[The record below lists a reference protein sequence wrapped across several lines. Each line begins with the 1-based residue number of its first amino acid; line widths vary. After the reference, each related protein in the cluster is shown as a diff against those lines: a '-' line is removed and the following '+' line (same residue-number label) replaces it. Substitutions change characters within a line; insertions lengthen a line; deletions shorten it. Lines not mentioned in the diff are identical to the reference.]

1 MKGNVMTGL
10 PPRLVGDAY
19 RNGIAWETLETL
31 VDAAPRMAGHEGEAD
46 AMNVVVDAFE
56 DAGLR
61 EVGIES
67 FEIPAWFRGSAA
79 LALVGTDREFSDT
92 HQLVALPGTPAGEV
106 QADLVDVGHGTPEE
120 FDDAAVAGN
129 VVIAESGTPEGYD
142 RWFHRREKYDAA
154 VERGAVGFL
163 FRSHV
168 PGCLP
173 PTGDIGDEE
182 SEGAIPGVGVSRE
195 LGSRLV
201 RHCRDGDVETSLS
214 VDCYTER
221 TDSGNV
227 SGRLGPETERELLV
241 TAHHDAHDI
250 AEGAKDNGAGC
261 ALVAEIARLLAGV
274 EDELETGVR
283 FVTFGAEEIGL
294 RGSRYAVA
302 ETDLDGIEAVL
313 NLDGIGDSRDIAL
326 DTHGFAEIGAAFDA
340 VSEDHGVPIEVR
352 EQVNTHSDHWPF
364 AREGVP
370 AAMAYSV
377 GGSDERGW
385 GHTHADTLDKLDR
398 RDFRDLAVALAGAVH
413 TLAGSEYTPQ
423 HVDGETVQQRAREEG
438 YDV

>member
-1 MKGNVMTGL
+1 MTGL
-10 PPRLVGDAY
+10 SATLIGDAY
-19 RNGIAWETLETL
+19 RDGIAWETLEAL
-31 VDAAPRMAGHEGEAD
+31 VDAAPRMAGHDGEAD
-46 AMNVVVDAFE
+46 AMAAVADAFA

-61 EVGIES
+61 DVTTEE
-67 FEIPAWFRGSAA
+67 FEIPAWFRGSSE
-79 LALVGTDREFSDT
+79 LALVGTDWVFSDT
-92 HQLVALPGTPAGEV
+92 HQLVGLPGTPAGEV
-106 QADLVDVGHGTPEE
+106 QSDLVDVGHGTPEE
-120 FDDAAVAGN
+120 FDEAAVRGN
-129 VVIAESGTPEGYD
+129 VVIASSGTPEGYD

-182 SEGAIPGVGVSRE
+182 SEGEIPGVGVSRE

-201 RHCRDGDVETSLS
+201 RHCADGEVETRLS
-214 VDCYTER
+214 VDCHTEW
-221 TDSGNV
+221 TSSGNV

-274 EDELETGVR
+274 EDDLETGVR

-313 NLDGIGDSRDIAL
+313 NLDGIGDSRDLAV
-326 DTHGFAEIGAAFDA
+326 DTHGFAEIGAAFEA
-340 VSEDHGVPIEVR
+340 VSEDHDVPIEVR

-370 AAMAYSV
+370 AAMAYSA

-398 RDFRDLAVALAGAVH
+398 RDFRELAVALAGAVL
-413 TLAGSEYTPQ
+413 TLAGGDYSPE
-423 HVDGETVQQRAREEG
+423 HVSGETVEQRAREEG